1 METVTISPKYQ
12 VVLTKAVRESLGL
25 KVGQKMILLAYDNRI
40 VLIPY
45 RPIQEARGS
54 LPGIDTEIERED
66 ENFAS
71 IEGVKYFPKD

>member
-54 LPGIDTEIERED
+54 LPGIDTEIEREN
-66 ENFAS
+66 EHFAS

>member
-45 RPIQEARGS
+45 RPI
-54 LPGIDTEIERED
+54 
-66 ENFAS
+66 
-71 IEGVKYFPKD
+71 

>member
-66 ENFAS
+66 EHFAS
-71 IEGVKYFPKD
+71 IEGGKVFS

>member
-12 VVLTKAVRESLGL
+12 VVLTKAVPESLGL
-25 KVGQKMILLAYDNRI
+25 KGGPKMIILAYNNRI

-66 ENFAS
+66 EHFAS

>member
-25 KVGQKMILLAYDNRI
+25 KGGPKMILLAYDNRI

-45 RPIQEARGS
+45 RPI
-54 LPGIDTEIERED
+54 
-66 ENFAS
+66 
-71 IEGVKYFPKD
+71 

>member
-66 ENFAS
+66 EHFAS